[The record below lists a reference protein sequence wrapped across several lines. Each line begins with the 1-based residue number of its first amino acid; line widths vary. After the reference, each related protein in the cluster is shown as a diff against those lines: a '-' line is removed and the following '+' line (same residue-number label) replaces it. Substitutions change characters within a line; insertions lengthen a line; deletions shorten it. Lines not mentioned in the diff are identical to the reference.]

1 MNTIKLSIEE
11 LIFSFYSEGL
21 YEQGISLKEAFFADI
36 NDSELQ
42 MMLEISSRSLMAKD
56 MIKEVNGHYKLKD
69 EYSGYIQILSH
80 AECTIQFSKFSSDL
94 SKEEALSIHIHN
106 GKVFAHEV
114 LYDQQI
120 HTITSLSDEEANS
133 LITSRFSQK
142 TLPKDRKII
151 TTLTNEN
158 FEQLLEEVSQTT
170 TLSSDHTEKWIS
182 QIKPD
187 NTELFSDFINDL
199 FSRNAKLDSILL
211 LTYDN
216 SNNPNVAD
224 LCFAIPGKEADWLIS
239 KNPENQFNLE
249 SASKDFLETFVPSS
263 IFKLK
268 ASSF

>member
-21 YEQGISLKEAFFADI
+21 YEQGISLKEAFFSDI

-42 MMLEISSRSLMAKD
+42 MMLEIASRSLMAKD

-69 EYSGYIQILSH
+69 EYTGYIQILSH
-80 AECTIQFSKFSSDL
+80 AECTIQFSKFSPDL

-120 HTITSLSDEEANS
+120 HTINKLSEKEANQ
-133 LITSRFSQK
+133 LITSRFSHK

-170 TLSSDHTEKWIS
+170 LLSSDRTDKWIS
-182 QIKPD
+182 QIQPVD
-187 NTELFSDFINDL
+187 ADLFTDFINDM
-199 FSRNAKLDSILL
+199 FSRKARLDSMLL

-216 SNNPNVAD
+216 NNNPSVAD
-224 LCFAIPGKEADWLIS
+224 LCFVIPGKETDWLIS

-249 SASKDFLETFVPSS
+249 SASKDFLESFVPSS
-263 IFKLK
+263 IFKLR